1 MWEREG
7 SLAGR
12 QEEER
17 GAPYTPLC
25 WQGIESLS
33 HQEKRQ
39 NTWWSEWCLFLAE
52 RKYLL
57 HLLHKRR
64 RARLYFCLKWGIR
77 SGYPVQ
83 PKCLWESQLSLATMT
98 WRRHALVLSTRPLIT
113 RQLQHVFLQALGS
126 SERVWGTQGEWQTS
140 ILRGLAFAVGQPL
153 PGPPSSR
160 CWGNSGRGS
169 PAWLGFS
176 TQGDSDGC
184 VHQSCNLVAIT
195 TGHIL
200 CSLGTPRLVYDVW
213 RLL

>member
-17 GAPYTPLC
+17 GTPYTPLC

-57 HLLHKRR
+57 HLLHKGR

-98 WRRHALVLSTRPLIT
+98 WRCHARVLSTRPLIT
-113 RQLQHVFLQALGS
+113 RQLQRVLLQGSGELRKGVRNPGRVANRHPQGSGLRRGAATARPSQQQVLG
-126 SERVWGTQGEWQTS
+126 Q
-140 ILRGLAFAVGQPL
+140 LRARIPCLAGFQYP
-153 PGPPSSR
+153 R
-160 CWGNSGRGS
+160 WRR
-169 PAWLGFS
+169 WLYAS
-176 TQGDSDGC
+176 K
-184 VHQSCNLVAIT
+184 L
-195 TGHIL
+195 
-200 CSLGTPRLVYDVW
+200 
-213 RLL
+213 